1 MKNKGF
7 TLIELI
13 GTIVILA
20 LIALV
25 VFPATLSVLNKGQ
38 NEVDNSVKET
48 IIAAAHKYVT
58 DNLNNFPKQL
68 ESKDDGT
75 EQTRKNHRNISVTE
89 LYEKGY
95 IEKSIYDRYCHIKN
109 DEIEVKSNSKK
120 YFYEY
125 KEIEDN
131 EEC

>member
-75 EQTRKNHRNISVTE
+75 EQPNGT
-89 LYEKGY
+89 
-95 IEKSIYDRYCHIKN
+95 
-109 DEIEVKSNSKK
+109 
-120 YFYEY
+120 
-125 KEIEDN
+125 
-131 EEC
+131 